1 MFGMRI
7 GLWLVCFVFSFF
19 FCGAAMPAPTTTTL
33 SFGLSL
39 SDRIDTIWKGEQ
51 LATHGCYGL
60 TITDKDNTLLPFL
73 RSCAKEG
80 KTAVVTLRSQNDE
93 TFPSLEKLHALAKQF
108 DQAQGDVYV
117 NLYPYTPSLAKNRL
131 VYQANWAQAAAI
143 FRQEAPSVQ
152 LIWSL
157 PAEDVQYA
165 FSFAPKESDYDLLGV
180 SCHGTPKE
188 VSLQLPFA
196 LQFLSLQSQKPLAV
210 SSLGISHYETGTHCY
225 TIEEAAKALQT
236 VYASCRSIPSL
247 RLLLYDNT
255 DHTVALPPG
264 VTASNYAI
272 SSDETLRRS
281 YKQALQTH

>member
-1 MFGMRI
+1 MRI

-60 TITDKDNTLLPFL
+60 TITDKDDTLLPFL
-73 RSCAKEG
+73 HSCAQEG

-108 DQAQGDVYV
+108 DQAKGDIYV

-143 FRQEAPSVQ
+143 FRQEAPSIQ

-165 FSFAPKESDYDLLGV
+165 FSFAPKVTDYDLLGL

-196 LQFLSLQSQKPLAV
+196 LQFLSLQSQNPLSV
-210 SSLGISHYETGTHCY
+210 SSLGISHYETSTHRY
-225 TIEEAAKALQT
+225 TIEEAATALQT
-236 VYASCRSIPSL
+236 AYDACRAVPTL
-247 RLLLYDNT
+247 RLLLYDNSDQT
-255 DHTVALPPG
+255 IALPAG
-264 VTASNYAI
+264 VAASNYAI

-281 YKQALQTH
+281 YQQALQTH